1 MNLCRTPPSLKYMS
15 GAPGWQCL
23 QIYSDDDTSDFCQ
36 VTGVILEETKQ

>member
-15 GAPGWQCL
+15 GAPGWKCL